1 MISNSWQTE
10 VDNKVE
16 EVLSQVIM
24 MDVPMTDKEVSLF
37 LAHNTYNEKYLTA
50 IDLADNG
57 YGIYKIE
64 NNDVIA
70 YAHGRCTSVGDAQP
84 GTYKITKTKSHLDYE
99 GVRYWR
105 VVYLEE
111 IHTKEQL
118 IVSTLGYEIAE
129 APIKLSS
136 TKTDLG
142 NIEINN
148 EIMLSVYEN
157 SDEGT
162 SLLIV
167 DSENGVLFDGTKH
180 LH

>member
-1 MISNSWQTE
+1 
-10 VDNKVE
+10 
-16 EVLSQVIM
+16 
-24 MDVPMTDKEVSLF
+24 MTDKEVSLF

-118 IVSTLGYEIAE
+118 IVSTPGYEIAE

-162 SLLIV
+162 ILLIV